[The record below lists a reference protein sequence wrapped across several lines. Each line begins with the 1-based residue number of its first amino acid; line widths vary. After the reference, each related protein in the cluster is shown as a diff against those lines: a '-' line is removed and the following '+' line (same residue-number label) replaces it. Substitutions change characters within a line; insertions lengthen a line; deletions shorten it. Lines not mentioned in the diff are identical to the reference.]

1 VSFQS
6 QRPTDVIDR
15 PAVIPPPPR
24 SRLRKARVPLII
36 LTALAVSTGT
46 AIAGSQVFRS
56 TSSSDARTTVTVPV
70 SEDGYTFAEFPD
82 AIRGTNGKLVAS
94 SMPGNRK
101 VTYLKFRVGNLPSDA
116 SEIRAA
122 VRVTRDDHHLSAP
135 VAISSVASSAWSE
148 KTLTA
153 RNAPAVGTKL
163 VEVATSVSTRTV
175 TFPIGGAIARNGI
188 YTFAITSDSRTAW
201 ASFRSRE
208 FGSDAPTLVLSYGRG
223 GTAPAP
229 TVSTKPSAS
238 ASASPTAKP
247 SASPTA
253 SPKPSP
259 TGTAPAPA
267 PIPAGATQC
276 GASFLAERAGETRA
290 AQLDRIDGYY
300 NGLEM
305 VRVFYTTPPAWTNVL
320 DTDNRTISI
329 SFKYPPREVA
339 TGKHDA
345 YLANWF
351 KTAPRTHR
359 IYWTFYHEPE
369 DNIAKGEFTAADY
382 RAAWTRLRKLAD
394 AAGNSQLKAT
404 LILMDWTVDPLSGRN
419 WRDYY
424 AGKSVIQVLG
434 WDAYNAKAKT
444 KGIYSAPSEIF
455 SRPIQVSR
463 AEGLPFA
470 IPETGSHLVTGD
482 SGAQRAAWVRSMAK
496 YLTEQGALYVAYF
509 DVDWSNGTSS
519 FWSIGDFR
527 LRDTSGMAA
536 WREFCS

>member
-1 VSFQS
+1 MSYQS

-15 PAVIPPPPR
+15 PAAIPPPPR

-46 AIAGSQVFRS
+46 AIAGSQVFLS
-56 TSSSDARTTVTVPV
+56 TSTDTRTTVTVPV
-70 SEDGYTFAEFPD
+70 AEDGYTFAEYPD
-82 AIRGTNGKLVAS
+82 ATRGTNGKLVAS

-101 VTYLKFRVGNLPSDA
+101 VIYVKFKVGNLPSDA
-116 SEIRAA
+116 SDIRAT

-135 VAISSVASSAWSE
+135 VAISTVAATDWSE
-148 KTLTA
+148 TTLTA
-153 RNAPAVGTKL
+153 RNAPALGQRL
-163 VEVATSVSTRTV
+163 VEVATSVSTVTV
-175 TFPIGGAIARNGI
+175 TFPIGGAVTGNGT
-188 YTFAITSDSRTAW
+188 YAFAITSDSPTAW
-201 ASFRSRE
+201 ASFRSKE
-208 FGSDAPTLVLSYGRG
+208 SGSEAPRLVLEYGRG
-223 GTAPAP
+223 GTAPTLSPAP
-229 TVSTKPSAS
+229 TAS

-247 SASPTA
+247 SASPSA
-253 SPKPSP
+253 SATPSP
-259 TGTAPAPA
+259 TSTAPAPA

-276 GASFLAERAGETRA
+276 GASFLAESAGETRA
-290 AQLDRIDGYY
+290 EQLDRIDGYY

-305 VRVFYTTPPAWTNVL
+305 VRVFYTAPPAWTNVL
-320 DTDNRTISI
+320 DADNRTLSI
-329 SFKYPPREVA
+329 SFKYPPKDVA
-339 TGKHDA
+339 AGKYDA

-351 KTAPRTHR
+351 KTAPRTQR

-369 DNIAKGEFTAADY
+369 DNIANGEFTAADY

-404 LILMDWTVDPLSGRN
+404 LILMDWSVDPLSGRN

-434 WDAYNAKAKT
+434 WDAYNTKAKT
-444 KGIYSAPSEIF
+444 KGIYQAPSEIF
-455 SRPIQVSR
+455 SRPISVSR

-470 IPETGSHLVTGD
+470 FPETGSHLVTGD
-482 SGAQRAAWVRSMAK
+482 SGSQRAAWVRSMAN

>member
-1 VSFQS
+1 MV
-6 QRPTDVIDR
+6 
-15 PAVIPPPPR
+15 
-24 SRLRKARVPLII
+24 
-36 LTALAVSTGT
+36 LA
-46 AIAGSQVFRS
+46 
-56 TSSSDARTTVTVPV
+56 
-70 SEDGYTFAEFPD
+70 
-82 AIRGTNGKLVAS
+82 
-94 SMPGNRK
+94 
-101 VTYLKFRVGNLPSDA
+101 
-116 SEIRAA
+116 
-122 VRVTRDDHHLSAP
+122 
-135 VAISSVASSAWSE
+135 
-148 KTLTA
+148 
-153 RNAPAVGTKL
+153 
-163 VEVATSVSTRTV
+163 
-175 TFPIGGAIARNGI
+175 
-188 YTFAITSDSRTAW
+188 
-201 ASFRSRE
+201 
-208 FGSDAPTLVLSYGRG
+208 YGRG

-229 TVSTKPSAS
+229 TLSTEAVRQRLADRQADHQPDRVAE
-238 ASASPTAKP
+238 AEPD
-247 SASPTA
+247 
-253 SPKPSP
+253 
-259 TGTAPAPA
+259 GTAPAPA

-276 GASFLAERAGETRA
+276 GASFLAEVAGETRA
-290 AQLDRIDGYY
+290 QQLDRIDGYY

-305 VRVFYTTPPAWTNVL
+305 VRVFYTAPPAWTNVL
-320 DTDNRTISI
+320 NTDNRTISI
-329 SFKYPPREVA
+329 SFKYPPRDVA
-339 TGKHDA
+339 AGKYDA

-351 KTAPRTHR
+351 KTAPRTQR

-455 SRPIQVSR
+455 SRPISVSR

-482 SGAQRAAWVRSMAK
+482 SGSQRAAWVRSMAK

-519 FWSIGDFR
+519 AWSIGDFR
-527 LRDTSGMAA
+527 LRDTNGMAA